1 METSKNSI
9 SDHESVDTYGDEAQ
23 LASFGYKQVLHRTWA
38 SFEAFMAGFGSL
50 YVVGGAR
57 LLFAYGLYDGGPIAL
72 WTSMLVTVVL
82 MTITAACLAEIC
94 SSIPLSGSIY
104 VWAAEAG
111 GKKYG
116 RFFGFIV
123 AYWSST
129 AWTSF
134 VASNTQGTV
143 NYILSEISVFNAY
156 FPGGLDDGN
165 IKFRAVQ
172 WIVSEV
178 FLFIAI
184 MSNLMSPR
192 RFAWIFKAS
201 AAIIFID
208 LIMTVIWLPV
218 GVSQTYGFQS
228 AEWVF
233 TKYYNGSGAKDPW
246 NFMLAYLS
254 TSGVLTGWDASG
266 HIAEETKNASLASA
280 RGMFWSCVASG
291 VLAFP
296 LLILFLFCS
305 PDLDTLFSIYT
316 PQPFVTIY
324 ALALG
329 KGGQIIM
336 TLVAMVGLIINT
348 SLAVTAASRL
358 IFAIARDG
366 ILPGSKWIGTVDKNG
381 QPKNAIIFIGIIA
394 AILLCTILP
403 SSVAFTS
410 LISCGAVPTIAA
422 YALIPTL
429 RLVFTPGEFS
439 NAKWSCGRFSKLFCV
454 IAAVFNTFLLAV
466 LFSPLEFPVTGQNL
480 NFAFAVF
487 TFVTLAGAV
496 SWWIVPEENWLSRRA
511 MGCILEATGKQ
522 GEVQVVRPQDA
533 TAVSTAT
540 EAVNKS
546 QAAST
551 VN

>member
-1 METSKNSI
+1 MATDKHSI
-9 SDHESVDTYGDEAQ
+9 SDRSSDTYGDEAQ
-23 LASFGYKQVLHRTWA
+23 LVLHRTWA

-57 LLFAYGLYDGGPIAL
+57 LLYAYGLYNGGSVAL

-82 MTITAACLAEIC
+82 MTVTAACLAEIC
-94 SSIPLSGSIY
+94 SAVPLSGSIY

-134 VASNTQGTV
+134 VASNTQGTT
-143 NYILSEISVFNAY
+143 NFMLSEITVFNAY
-156 FPGGLDDGN
+156 FPGGLDDSN
-165 IKFRAVQ
+165 VKFRAVQ
-172 WIVSEV
+172 WAVSEA

-208 LIMTVIWLPV
+208 LILTVIWLPV

-228 AEWVF
+228 AKWVF
-233 TKYYNGSGAKDPW
+233 TDYYNGSGASDGW
-246 NFMLAYLS
+246 NFCLAYLS

-305 PDLDTLFSIYT
+305 PDTDTLFNIYT

-324 ALALG
+324 QLALG
-329 KGGQIIM
+329 KGGQMIM
-336 TLVAMVGLIINT
+336 TLVAIIGLLVNT

-366 ILPGSKWIGTVDKNG
+366 ILPGSSWIGKVDKNG
-381 QPKNAIIFIGIIA
+381 QPKNAIIFIGVVA

-410 LISCGAVPTIAA
+410 LISCGALPTIAA
-422 YALIPTL
+422 YALIPLL
-429 RLVFTPGEFS
+429 RLTFTRGEFT
-439 NAKWSCGRFSKLFCV
+439 NAKWSCGRFSIPFCI
-454 IAAVFNTFLLAV
+454 IACIWNTFLMAV
-466 LFSPLEFPVTGQNL
+466 LLSPLEFPVTGQNF
-480 NFAFAVF
+480 NFACAIFA
-487 TFVTLAGAV
+487 FVTACGAI
-496 SWWIVPEENWLSRRA
+496 SWWFVPEDSWLSRRA
-511 MGCILEATGKQ
+511 VGRIL
-522 GEVQVVRPQDA
+522 D
-533 TAVSTAT
+533 AT
-540 EAVNKS
+540 EAPHGSTSKPA
-546 QAAST
+546 QAHKVDEQEPLEAEQ
-551 VN
+551 